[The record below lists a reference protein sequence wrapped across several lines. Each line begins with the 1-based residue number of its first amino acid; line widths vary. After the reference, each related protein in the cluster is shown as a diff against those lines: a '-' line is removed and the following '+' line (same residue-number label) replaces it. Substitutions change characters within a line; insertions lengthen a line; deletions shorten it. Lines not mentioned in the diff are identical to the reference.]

1 MDIYVTVNI
10 PANINMA
17 VNSIYFT
24 RYKEH
29 LVIKT
34 NHRLPGT
41 ILIIDDTGE
50 EHPLSSKY
58 YTIVDHYNSIDNQEF
73 QYKSIPNYY

>member
-10 PANINMA
+10 P

-24 RYKEH
+24 RYNEY
-29 LVIKT
+29 LVLKT

-41 ILIIDDTGE
+41 ILIIDDTGQK
-50 EHPLSSKY
+50 HSLSSEY
-58 YTIVDHYNSIDNQEF
+58 YTIVEQYNSIGNEEF